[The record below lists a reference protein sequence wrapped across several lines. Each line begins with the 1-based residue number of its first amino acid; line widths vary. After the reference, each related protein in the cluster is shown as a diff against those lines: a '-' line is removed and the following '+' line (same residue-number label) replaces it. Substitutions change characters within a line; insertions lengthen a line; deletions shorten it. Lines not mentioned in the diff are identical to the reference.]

1 MSDHLDD
8 VVKRT
13 IAKHRGIDLKSIH
26 PFHDLRRDLHLQP
39 LDIVLIVIAI
49 EDAERIELPIAHLES
64 IATVA
69 GLTALVRRVCAGA
82 RHAYQPAFEPIYRH
96 YRRYRRSRRFVRRPQ
111 EV

>member
-13 IAKHRGIDLKSIH
+13 IAKHLGIDLKSIH

-39 LDIVLIVIAI
+39 LDIVLIVNAL
-49 EDAERIELPIAHLES
+49 EDAERIELPIGHLDV
-64 IATVA
+64 ILTVA
-69 GLTALVRRVCAGA
+69 GLTTLVRRVRGSAS
-82 RHAYQPAFEPIYRH
+82 HSLVPAFVPL
-96 YRRYRRSRRFVRRPQ
+96 YRRFRRARRSSRRPQ

>member
-26 PFHDLRRDLHLQP
+26 SFHDLRRDLHLQP
-39 LDIVLIVIAI
+39 LDIVLIVIAL
-49 EDAERIELPIAHLES
+49 EDLERIELPIAHLDA
-64 IATVA
+64 ILTVA
-69 GLTALVRRVCAGA
+69 GLTTLVRRVHGSA
-82 RHAYQPAFEPIYRH
+82 RYAYEPAFVPF
-96 YRRYRRSRRFVRRPQ
+96 YRRLRRARRLARRPQ